1 MVAHFGGRGMTVL
14 QAQNMSLVL
23 IDQQDRVRGLVG
35 GMGKSHTDWPAGCR
49 RTATGCC

>member
-1 MVAHFGGRGMTVL
+1 MTVL

-35 GMGKSHTDWPAGCR
+35 EMGQSQTDWPAGVQVDGDR
-49 RTATGCC
+49 LLLNWSMWKV